1 MLSFYQ
7 FHSVDSFSVEN
18 GMIMSRSSRWPL
30 MIDPQGQANKWIRNL
45 EKDSYLKVIK
55 QSESNYLRT
64 LESAIQFGQPVL
76 LENIGESLDASLE
89 PLLLRQVFKSGG
101 VMSIRLGD
109 KTIEY
114 SEKFRFFMTT
124 MLSNPHYLPETSVKV
139 TIINF
144 MITSEGLQD
153 QLLGVVVAKERPE
166 LEQQKNQLIIHSD
179 PKIFDQW
186 GFISEELPFKQ
197 LSLIPDDETIVD
209 F

>member
-1 MLSFYQ
+1 M
-7 FHSVDSFSVEN
+7 
-18 GMIMSRSSRWPL
+18 
-30 MIDPQGQANKWIRNL
+30 
-45 EKDSYLKVIK
+45 
-55 QSESNYLRT
+55 
-64 LESAIQFGQPVL
+64 

-153 QLLGVVVAKERPE
+153 QHL
-166 LEQQKNQLIIHSD
+166 
-179 PKIFDQW
+179 
-186 GFISEELPFKQ
+186 SEHR
-197 LSLIPDDETIVD
+197 LSR
-209 F
+209 